1 MSNPPGH
8 YHAQGDPPDT
18 VRYWDGTQ
26 WVGDPMP
33 APPSA
38 PPPPPG
44 AAENSKF
51 GTFGIRFGA
60 ALIDG
65 IIGLV
70 VVLVLVG
77 IFFGESDGSGFTAT
91 ADGGGAILIGLVF
104 WAVYL
109 GILIWQSAT
118 PGKLILGLTITQED
132 GQTRLDPQ
140 HAFMRS
146 IPGLLG
152 QIPVIGVLVS
162 LVMVIGSIVGI
173 LNDDERRSF
182 YDRIGKTRVVY
193 KNRL

>member
-1 MSNPPGH
+1 
-8 YHAQGDPPDT
+8 
-18 VRYWDGTQ
+18 
-26 WVGDPMP
+26 
-33 APPSA
+33 
-38 PPPPPG
+38 
-44 AAENSKF
+44 
-51 GTFGIRFGA
+51 
-60 ALIDG
+60 
-65 IIGLV
+65 
-70 VVLVLVG
+70 
-77 IFFGESDGSGFTAT
+77 
-91 ADGGGAILIGLVF
+91 VF